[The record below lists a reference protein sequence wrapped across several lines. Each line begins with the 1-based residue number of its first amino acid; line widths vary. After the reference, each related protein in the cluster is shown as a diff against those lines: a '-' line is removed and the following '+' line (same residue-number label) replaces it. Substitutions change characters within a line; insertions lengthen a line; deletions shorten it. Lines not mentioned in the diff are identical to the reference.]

1 MKTVGIICEYNP
13 FHYGHL
19 YHLKKTKE
27 LFPDSLVVAI
37 ISGPFTQRGDVS
49 ILSKWEKTEIA
60 LEHGIDLVIEL
71 PFKYASQSA
80 DVFAMGAISI
90 LKELKVESL
99 VFGSEE
105 NNLEKLEKMAKLQLE
120 SKDYQEEVKK
130 NLDRGLNYPTAM
142 NKALKTSLDLEI
154 KTPNDLLGLSYIKE
168 IKRQKAKILPYSI
181 LRTNDYHETSLEKV
195 ASATAIRKALKEN
208 KNLEKYLPK
217 SVWKIIKNRK
227 EKDYYDYLKY
237 KIISED
243 EKIANYQSV
252 DEGLEKRIIKANK
265 ISNNLEELI
274 DNIKTKRYTYNRI
287 KRMFSHILVSFTKKE
302 AKNKDLE
309 YIRVLGFNEK
319 GQSYLN
325 SIKKDLNLPL
335 ISQIKKEYDELLSL
349 DNKAEELY
357 QLINEES
364 LETIK
369 NKPIKKN

>member
-168 IKRQKAKILPYSI
+168 IRRQKAKILPYSI

-309 YIRVLGFNEK
+309 YIRVLGFNKK

>member
-130 NLDRGLNYPTAM
+130 NLDCGLNYPTAM

>member
-130 NLDRGLNYPTAM
+130 NLDCGLNYPTAL

>member
-168 IKRQKAKILPYSI
+168 IRRQKAKILPYSI

-208 KNLEKYLPK
+208 KDLEKYLPK
-217 SVWKIIKNRK
+217 SVWKIIKNRQ

-309 YIRVLGFNEK
+309 YIRVLGFNKK